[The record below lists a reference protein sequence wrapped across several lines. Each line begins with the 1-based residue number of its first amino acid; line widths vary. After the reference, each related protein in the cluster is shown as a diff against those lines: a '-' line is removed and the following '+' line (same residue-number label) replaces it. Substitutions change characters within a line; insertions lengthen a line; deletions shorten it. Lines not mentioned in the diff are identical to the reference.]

1 MESVC
6 LIGYKQPLR
15 RIVGVL
21 RLADGV
27 LMHSEFWHDK
37 WSKKEIGFH
46 LDEVNKVLLKYW
58 PDMHLATGSKVLL
71 PLCGKTLDLFWLRQ
85 AGYGVVGIELSE
97 IALDEL
103 AAQLTAE
110 LDIAIE
116 KNREGEQV
124 FYRGDGVLLIAG
136 DFFNVSRELLQRELG
151 GDIDAVYDRAAL
163 VALPESMR
171 RQYSQHL
178 HALSHGAPQML
189 VTLDYDQSQMDGPPF
204 ALSDAEVHAHYDA
217 LYTLTLAE
225 ERELIEQEPRF
236 KARGLTSFKQRL
248 YFLR

>member
-1 MESVC
+1 
-6 LIGYKQPLR
+6 
-15 RIVGVL
+15 
-21 RLADGV
+21 
-27 LMHSEFWHDK
+27 MHSEFWHDK

-58 PDMHLATGSKVLL
+58 PEMQLAAGNNVLL

-103 AAQLTAE
+103 AAQLTQE

-116 KNREGEQV
+116 KSREGEQV
-124 FYRGDGVLLIAG
+124 LYRGDGVLLIAG
-136 DFFNVSRELLQRELG
+136 DFFAVNRAQLQRELG
-151 GDIDAVYDRAAL
+151 GDVAAVYDRAAL

-171 RQYSQHL
+171 QQYSQHL
-178 HALSHGAPQML
+178 HALSHGAAQML
-189 VTLDYDQSQMDGPPF
+189 ITLDYDQSLMDGPPF
-204 ALSDAEVHAHYDA
+204 AVSDDEVKAHYQT
-217 LYTLTLAE
+217 LFELTLVE

-236 KARGLTSFKQRL
+236 KARGLASFKQRL